1 MRDQL
6 IDLITIGIARAC
18 VKEANGAKVD
28 KAAEIADVLLE
39 QTCMTSLTEDEW
51 KFDEQID
58 SNPWNSDAYKTITF
72 VSDDV
77 VDEANYEG
85 FCYLARREKLREL
98 LICAYPH
105 LGYNIAGGMESATYL
120 ANILLEAGYRESTE
134 VAEEIFGEIE
144 RTARAALILLK
155 FERDEDIRTIKT
167 ECYDDLL
174 GYLAELKKKYTG
186 KDTNV
191 TTKETEDN

>member
-1 MRDQL
+1 MMRDQL

-28 KAAEIADVLLE
+28 MAAEIADVLLE
-39 QTCMTSLTEDEW
+39 RTCTIFLTEDEW

-85 FCYLARREKLREL
+85 FLYLARREKLREL

-105 LGYNIAGGMESATYL
+105 LGYNIAGGIESATYL
-120 ANILLEAGYRESTE
+120 ANIILGAGYRESQET
-134 VAEEIFGEIE
+134 AEEIF
-144 RTARAALILLK
+144 
-155 FERDEDIRTIKT
+155 
-167 ECYDDLL
+167 DDLSKFIVTKVIDN
-174 GYLAELKKKYTG
+174 GKITYDVTDKYIEVQKKYSER
-186 KDTNV
+186 KNEEQRKAD
-191 TTKETEDN
+191 